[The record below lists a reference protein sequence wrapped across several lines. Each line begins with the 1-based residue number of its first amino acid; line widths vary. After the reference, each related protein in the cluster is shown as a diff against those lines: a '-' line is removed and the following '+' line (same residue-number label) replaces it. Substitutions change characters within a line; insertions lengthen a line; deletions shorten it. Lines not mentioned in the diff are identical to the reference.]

1 ESTAEQPAA
10 DEAKP
15 KKKKAKRWIIGILI
29 VLLLAGI
36 AFAIFKAVQP
46 PPDQQVEVAKDVG
59 IDIAAATLALT
70 NEGFKVAEPEE
81 APSAKVDEGKVI
93 SQDPG
98 AGKTVDENSTVTLTV
113 STGPKEVE
121 MPDVRG
127 LDADV
132 AEEQLTGD
140 QYQFDVEL
148 K

>member
-1 ESTAEQPAA
+1 
-10 DEAKP
+10 
-15 KKKKAKRWIIGILI
+15 
-29 VLLLAGI
+29 
-36 AFAIFKAVQP
+36 VQP
-46 PPDQQVEVAKDVG
+46 PPVQQVEVPKVVGKDFDAAKR
-59 IDIAAATLALT
+59 ALT

-132 AEEQLTGD
+132 AEGQLTGR
-140 QYQFDVEL
+140 QYQFKVQLTKTDDSTPKTQVINSTAL
-148 K
+148 PAAKTTVASKISRYVS